1 MKRIIS
7 LILCMILILT
17 ALAAC
22 KPDSTPENTE
32 STPVESNPPV
42 DNPNEENTENN
53 EGQAPI
59 LNLDGVSPIRY
70 TTLGEDDS
78 YTIAGGDKL
87 SSFYEE
93 PFESFLGVCKYYADS
108 SWTLYSYTV
117 KNGNHFA
124 TYTNGAKLA
133 HIYWIECESEL
144 NLVTSPK
151 GGEAL
156 PSATPEVAT
165 GSFKTTVTQ
174 LQSPEE
180 NGMGYVIQLADGSF
194 IVIDGGNANR
204 TNELFQTLEQLNGSD
219 SGIVIRAW
227 ILTHGHTDHYPA
239 FQNFAAKYASRVTL
253 ETLMIS
259 PLSTK
264 EENKYLKETVVDDLA
279 KFSGAKLLYVH
290 TGMTFTFCNVNLEI
304 LYTAD
309 ELWISDP
316 TRDGS
321 LTEATDYNNSSI
333 VSRIYTNDYSA
344 IFLGDASEEA
354 ALRMA
359 LYYGDYLKSDMC
371 QVAHHGVE
379 DFPLIAY
386 RFIKPAI
393 LWYPCSQALYDKT
406 NRDKEV
412 RAALAKSKYTKEI
425 ILHEKARETRE
436 FGAGKA

>member
-1 MKRIIS
+1 MKKLVS
-7 LILCMILILT
+7 LLLCFIMILT
-17 ALAAC
+17 SFAAC
-22 KPDSTPENTE
+22 KPDNAPEDTE
-32 STPVESNPPV
+32 STPVESTPAVGDPNGGGSSNNPSDAPV
-42 DNPNEENTENN
+42 
-53 EGQAPI
+53 

-70 TTLGEDDS
+70 TALGEDDA

-87 SSFYEE
+87 SSFFEE
-93 PFESFLGVCKYYADS
+93 PFESFLGVCKHYLDN

-124 TYTNGAKLA
+124 TMTNGSKLA
-133 HIYWIECESEL
+133 HVYWIECESEL
-144 NLVTSPK
+144 NIVSSQK
-151 GGEAL
+151 GAAAL
-156 PSATPEVAT
+156 PPATPEVTT
-165 GSFKTTVTQ
+165 GNKKTTVTQ
-174 LQSPEE
+174 LQSPEQ

-204 TNELFQTLEQLNGSD
+204 ANELFQTLEQLNGSD
-219 SGIVIRAW
+219 NGIVIRAW

-239 FQNFAAKYASRVTL
+239 FQNFAAKFAGRVTL
-253 ETLMIS
+253 QTLMIS
-259 PLSTK
+259 PLSAK
-264 EENKYLKETVVDDLA
+264 EETTYMKETVVTDLA

-344 IFLGDASEEA
+344 IFLGDSSEEA

-393 LWYPCSQALYDKT
+393 LWYPCSQALYDQA

-412 RAALAKSKYTKEI
+412 RTALAKSKYTKEI

-436 FGAGKA
+436 FGAGKQ